1 MFLNRFGEITFN
13 ESAGI
18 MSDYFTIQIVDT
30 RLFNPEISHLKAYQ
44 HNGRKA
50 TQNQIWF
57 IKKVWFFLLYS
68 SPILLPLDSLFFLL
82 HTQLYAYTTMTFQK
96 NKTFNNNF
104 STNTKHIEYEKKLQA
119 IKKKPMHNKQKLR
132 NLKPKGQTRQ
142 MSINKKK
149 S

>member
-1 MFLNRFGEITFN
+1 MSF
-13 ESAGI
+13 GI
-18 MSDYFTIQIVDT
+18 MLGYFIIQIVDT
-30 RLFNPEISHLKAYQ
+30 RLFNPEISHQKAYQ

-68 SPILLPLDSLFFLL
+68 SPILLPIDSLFFLL
-82 HTQLYAYTTMTFQK
+82 HTPTNNMTFQK

-119 IKKKPMHNKQKLR
+119 TKKKPMHSKQKLR

>member
-1 MFLNRFGEITFN
+1 MSLFN
-13 ESAGI
+13 VGFCFIE
-18 MSDYFTIQIVDT
+18 MDVDT
-30 RLFNPEISHLKAYQ
+30 RFSNIPEKKVNRLDKRH
-44 HNGRKA
+44 GRFTKA

-68 SPILLPLDSLFFLL
+68 SPILLPIDSLFFLL

-119 IKKKPMHNKQKLR
+119 TKKKPMHSKQKLQ

>member
-1 MFLNRFGEITFN
+1 MFLNRFGEITFKSL
-13 ESAGI
+13 EMFYLLSKSSTLAFSI
-18 MSDYFTIQIVDT
+18 LKYPTS
-30 RLFNPEISHLKAYQ
+30 KAYQ

-68 SPILLPLDSLFFLL
+68 SPILLPIDSLFFLL

-119 IKKKPMHNKQKLR
+119 TKKKPMHSKQKLR
-132 NLKPKGQTRQ
+132 NLKPKGQIRQ